1 MKRLSLE
8 VVNREGSRPL
18 EFVVRKMVNAGYV
31 GRDRAAVE
39 AHIDELR
46 IAGVAPPPSVPMVFP
61 VLSHNITTSG
71 PIEVLG
77 RKTSGEV
84 EYVLLMDG
92 SRVWVG
98 VGSDHTDRELESHS
112 IVQSKQVCQNVL
124 SPMVWD
130 YEDVRGVWD
139 ELLIQSWAKPDG
151 ADAEVL
157 YQKAPLAS
165 ILSAERIMA
174 LVESKMVGDAAE
186 GLVVFSGTVPIL
198 TGEVL
203 CGGHFRCELH
213 NPKTGGFL
221 RCEYDVSVLDFLR
234 D

>member
-8 VVNREGSRPL
+8 VVNQKGSRPL
-18 EFVVRKMVNAGYV
+18 EFVVKKMVNAGYV

-39 AHIDELR
+39 AHIEELR
-46 IAGVAPPPSVPMVFP
+46 RAGVAPPPSVPMVFP

-77 RKTSGEV
+77 KKTSGEV

-92 SRVWVG
+92 GRVLVG
-98 VGSDHTDRELESHS
+98 VGSDHTDRELESYS

-124 SPMVWD
+124 SPTVWE
-130 YEDVRGVWD
+130 YREVEAVWD
-139 ELLIQSWAKPDG
+139 ELLIQSWVRPDG
-151 ADAEVL
+151 TDEEVL

-165 ILSAERIMA
+165 ILSAEKIMS
-174 LVESKMVGDAAE
+174 LVESKLAGSTKD
-186 GLVVFSGTVPIL
+186 GLVIFSGTVPIL
-198 TGEVL
+198 TGEVIF
-203 CGGHFRCELH
+203 GDTFRCELR

-221 RCEYDVSVLDFLR
+221 HCEYDVSVLDFLR